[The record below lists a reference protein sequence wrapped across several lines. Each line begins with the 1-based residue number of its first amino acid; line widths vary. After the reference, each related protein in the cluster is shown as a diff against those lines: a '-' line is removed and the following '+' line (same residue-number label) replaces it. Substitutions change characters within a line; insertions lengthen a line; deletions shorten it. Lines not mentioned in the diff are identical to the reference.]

1 MHQFRIKR
9 YTFARFKIRTFLLS
23 DSQVLQNKMKKI
35 ILGTVALLLLAS
47 CNGKKSNIDP
57 FKSLTSMVDSVTEE
71 VDTTANDSVIDIPK
85 PVKAD
90 ETFDDFIFSFATDP
104 KMQQQRIHFPLIFKN
119 GNSVSKIEKRFW
131 KKDFLFT
138 KQNYYTML
146 FDNESDMDLMTD
158 TSLKSAQFEW
168 YYMKSNKVKK
178 YHFKREKGA
187 WMLGL
192 IAISSIAN
200 NENESFIEFFRK
212 FASDSVFQRSRTRE
226 PLTFVTTDPDDD
238 FSILETTMEVNQW
251 FAFAPVLPKEKLS
264 NINYGQSNSDN
275 SNTKILTMKGLG
287 NGFSNTLY
295 FKRQGKQWE
304 FYKFEDLSN

>member
-1 MHQFRIKR
+1 M
-9 YTFARFKIRTFLLS
+9 FLLS

-35 ILGTVALLLLAS
+35 ILGVVALLLLAS
-47 CNGKKSNIDP
+47 CNGKKSKMDP
-57 FKSLTSMVDSVTEE
+57 FKSLTSMVDSVTEKA
-71 VDTTANDSVIDIPK
+71 DTTAEDSTTYTPR

-90 ETFDDFIFSFATDP
+90 ETFDDFIYSFATDP
-104 KMQQQRIHFPLIFKN
+104 EMQQERIHFPLLFKN
-119 GNSVSKIEKRFW
+119 GNTVNRIERRFW

-138 KQNYYTML
+138 RQDYYTML

-168 YYMKSNKVKK
+168 YFMKANKVKK

-192 IAISSIAN
+192 IDIEPIKN
-200 NENESFIEFFRK
+200 NENESFIEFFHK
-212 FASDSVFQRSRTRE
+212 FASDSIFQRSRIHE
-226 PLTFVTTDPDDD
+226 PLIFVTTDPDDD
-238 FSILETTMEVNQW
+238 FSILETTMEINQW
-251 FAFAPVLPKEKLS
+251 FAFAPKLPKEKLS
-264 NINYGQSNSDN
+264 NINYGQSNSEN